1 MPISRNS
8 KQGGETLEQFYR
20 EVIRRE
26 NYSFKSTGEL
36 MLDLLGMINNMFQDT
51 QLWGLTSHHRLV
63 IQRENYWGSPWY
75 IIVSCHGN
83 EYQLEYLMPEDRSP
97 WARARVVGGATTL
110 AEARRKLIIAM
121 HECEGWSGNEELADL
136 VRFLNEE

>member
-8 KQGGETLEQFYR
+8 DQRSKTLEEFYL
-20 EVIRRE
+20 EVSQQERYT
-26 NYSFKSTGEL
+26 NNGKL
-36 MLDLLGMINNMFQDT
+36 MLDLLGMINYTFQET
-51 QLWGLTSHHRLV
+51 QLWGLTSRHRLV

-75 IIVSCHGN
+75 IIVSCAGN
-83 EYQLEYLMPEDRSP
+83 EYHLEYLMPEDKSP
-97 WARARVVGGATTL
+97 WSGARVVGDATTL

-121 HECEGWSGNEELADL
+121 HECEGWSGNEELAEL